1 MKIAIAPDSFKESMT
16 AGEVCATFAEG
27 WLSQRCEDEFIF
39 LPLADGGEGTT
50 VAICNAVNGVIQ
62 HKKVTGPLN
71 QEVNGFIGL
80 WNNKHN
86 AVIEIAAASGLDL
99 IKRNERDPLLATS
112 YGTGELIRYAL
123 DQGAKELVIGLG
135 GSATNDGGA
144 GILQALGAR
153 LLDKQDQP
161 LPVGGIHLRKLAHI
175 DLSELDPRL
184 QQVNIQVASD
194 VTNPLLGQNGASAV
208 FGPQKGATPEQ
219 VIMLDQALERY
230 VSVLEQTIGRQV
242 RHLPGTGAAGGAGT
256 ALLSVLNAEFRAGI
270 DLILDLMEFDKK
282 ISECDLVI
290 TGEGSLDY
298 QSLMGKTPQGVL
310 RRAIAAN
317 IPVIAV
323 AGSVTDNQEPLYQ
336 AGFTAVFGITQA
348 VQTLEKA
355 LQNGKTN
362 MINCASNLARWWTL
376 AKDIGNP

>member
-16 AGEVCATFAEG
+16 AGEACATFAEG
-27 WLSQRCEDEFIF
+27 WLSQRSQDEFIF

-62 HKKVTGPLN
+62 HKKVRGPLD

-80 WNNKHN
+80 WNNRHN

-99 IKRNERDPLLATS
+99 LKRDERNPLLATS

-123 DQGAKELVIGLG
+123 DQGIKELVIGLG

-144 GILQALGAR
+144 GLLQALGVQ
-153 LLDKQDQP
+153 LLDKNDQQ
-161 LPVGGIHLRKLAHI
+161 LPPGGIHLRDLARI
-175 DLSELDPRL
+175 DLSTLDPRIHDIH
-184 QQVNIQVASD
+184 IQVASD

-219 VIMLDQALERY
+219 VVMLDQALERY
-230 VSVLEQTIGRQV
+230 VTVLEQTIGRQI

-256 ALLSVLNAEFRAGI
+256 ALLSVLNAEFKAGI
-270 DLILDLMEFDKK
+270 DLILDLMEFDRK
-282 ISECDLVI
+282 ISDCDLVV

-310 RRAIAAN
+310 RRAVAAN

-323 AGSVTDNQEPLYQ
+323 AGSITNNLEPLYD

-355 LQNGKTN
+355 MQDGKTN
-362 MINCASNLARWWTL
+362 MINCARNLARWWTL
-376 AKDIGNP
+376 AHDTGKS